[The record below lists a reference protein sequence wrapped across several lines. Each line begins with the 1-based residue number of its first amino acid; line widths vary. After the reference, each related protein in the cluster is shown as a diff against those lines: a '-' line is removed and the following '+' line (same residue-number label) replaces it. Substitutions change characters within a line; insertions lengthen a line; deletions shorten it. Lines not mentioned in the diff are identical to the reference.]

1 MNIKKLK
8 SPLAPFISF
17 ATKMYVAPFPL
28 PLQSISLLA
37 GTPVPINNKSGY
49 Y

>member
-8 SPLAPFISF
+8 SPLVPFISF

-28 PLQSISLLA
+28 PL